1 MYLELPAPTNVK
13 ATALSSNS
21 VEVTWDQSSGATGYA
36 ISYTTTDKRSVIVKS
51 DSKISRTLN
60 DLKDDTDYTITVQ
73 GTTNGDEKGVES
85 DKVSVKTPKFGKRCK
100 INIMHTNLTL

>member
-36 ISYTTTDKRSVIVKS
+36 ISYITTDEQCVTVKR
-51 DSKISRTLN
+51 DSSISRTLY
-60 DLKDDTDYTITVQ
+60 DLKDDTDYFITVQ
-73 GTTNGDEKGVES
+73 GTTDEGKKGVES
-85 DKVSVKTPKFGKRCK
+85 DKASVKTPKFRK
-100 INIMHTNLTL
+100 